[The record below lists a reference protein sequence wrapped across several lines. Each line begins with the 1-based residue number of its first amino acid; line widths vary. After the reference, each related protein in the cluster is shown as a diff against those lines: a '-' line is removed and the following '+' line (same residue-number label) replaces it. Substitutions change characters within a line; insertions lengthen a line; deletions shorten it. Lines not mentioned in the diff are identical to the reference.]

1 MKSIFSLM
9 SLPVLCVLLPINAP
23 AGDDKDMKQ
32 VSQTASIP
40 DSDAGFYVAAYGGAN
55 FAQHYGSQKI
65 AENSPDFPRD
75 FTHGTGTDSIGAVG
89 GAKFGYN
96 FDSYQI
102 SGDFR
107 LQPAVEIEA
116 FYLGSY
122 SKQNYPDTDDYI
134 ANDFRARYNDAALMT
149 NGIVRFKTGTLLTP
163 YLGIGIGAEYLSN
176 TGVEVYA
183 PEIPA
188 KAGLS
193 GDSSVVFATQFLA
206 GVDVSIAKGWS
217 VFTEYKYLAALAP
230 NFNNVGTVDGG
241 PYTAKFEPS
250 FIGQQMITAGI
261 KYTY

>member
-1 MKSIFSLM
+1 MK
-9 SLPVLCVLLPINAP
+9 LPFAPIIVLVAITFLPAIAR
-23 AGDDKDMKQ
+23 AGDAKDMKQ
-32 VSQTASIP
+32 VDQAATIS

-65 AENSPDFPRD
+65 AENSPGFPRD
-75 FTHGTGTDSIGAVG
+75 FTHGNGTDSIGAVG

-96 FDSYQI
+96 FDSYEI
-102 SGDFR
+102 SGNFR

-122 SKQNYPDTDDYI
+122 SKQNYPETDDYL
-134 ANDFRARYNDAALMT
+134 ANNFRARYHDAALMT
-149 NGIVRFKTGTLLTP
+149 NGIVRFKTGTLMTP

-183 PEIPA
+183 PDVPA

-206 GVDVSIAKGWS
+206 GCDISIAKGWS

-230 NFNNVGTVDGG
+230 NFNNVGAVAGG

-250 FIGQQMITAGI
+250 FIGQQLITAGI
-261 KYTY
+261 KYSF